1 MTKLIKKLF
10 VVCLTLTFALTLVA
24 CKKDPEYV
32 REEVALEDYK
42 AYIQA
47 DLKNYKD
54 SIGDLSEYESL
65 KAGVEAAYQAGYAA
79 IGAAESIK
87 TVQSALDNAK
97 AAIAQAIPYAEGIYS
112 FKSLSNAEK
121 TEILGLLEAYAVRNG
136 ITGISLFENGG
147 YSMYSEDVTLGTENY
162 IVGYGF
168 GTLAEGSINA
178 DLAYETNAA
187 WKRYYHTLNAS
198 DPGTANYLND
208 QGSEV
213 GDFYGYFGA
222 SYYTTFM
229 NAEKDGYDWVPE
241 LAKSEMEAVNP
252 NEDGTATEWKFEIRV
267 GEELKYNT
275 NSAVASRAAFNN
287 RPVAAEDYLTPYK
300 FLLNANNGLFRG
312 AEMAE
317 ADSGAF
323 EGAAL
328 FYAKSAQLDPT
339 AEDYQAQ
346 VDALFAE
353 TVGIFTE
360 VEDGKTYLHITYTEP
375 VDSFYAMYY
384 SSSSLTMPVPQE
396 FLDVVGTKEVEYEEE
411 DAEGNV
417 VVKTRIETNYLGYNK
432 DKSATPVDNSL
443 SLGAYT
449 LEKWDS
455 GQQVVYKKNPN
466 YVYASTKYQIAG
478 VHINILPAA
487 KEDTEAGFKE
497 FMAGHTHATGIPQ
510 TKLDE
515 YKNDPRTRKSTG
527 DSNFK
532 LNVNATDAATWEYLF
547 GEQGVVA
554 QTPKEE
560 YWKVEPALSNQ
571 HFVKALSLSINRVQ
585 FADKRGSIAS
595 VDYLSSNYMSD
606 PVNGISYSTTEAH
619 QKAVAG
625 LLAGTDG
632 YGYNLELAREY
643 FRIALAEL
651 EAEGIYRPGTAKNPT
666 VIELEIAWMYP
677 QHEENYH
684 NEIAQYLEEA
694 FNHESV
700 SGKQY
705 ELDVK
710 FWVGNEWSDVYYS
723 KLMLGQYDLGFGSI
737 SGNSLN
743 PLDFVGV
750 LSSDQTI
757 SGSFTLNWGTDTN
770 DPDADVLVYNG
781 QRWSYDALYMA
792 ANSIAVVKEGANKIA
807 LTSKLVAKEA
817 QEDGSIVAKFVFN
830 YTLPEETSVEIAKM
844 VAFGY
849 TSAQKYVEFAAEYTT
864 ELDEEGN
871 TVYVVSVPKEAVEAC
886 DGHALKGYF
895 GIDAYYT
902 IKLGE
907 YQLKGQYES
916 VYLNR

>member
-1 MTKLIKKLF
+1 
-10 VVCLTLTFALTLVA
+10 
-24 CKKDPEYV
+24 
-32 REEVALEDYK
+32 
-42 AYIQA
+42 
-47 DLKNYKD
+47 
-54 SIGDLSEYESL
+54 
-65 KAGVEAAYQAGYAA
+65 
-79 IGAAESIK
+79 
-87 TVQSALDNAK
+87 
-97 AAIAQAIPYAEGIYS
+97 
-112 FKSLSNAEK
+112 
-121 TEILGLLEAYAVRNG
+121 
-136 ITGISLFENGG
+136 
-147 YSMYSEDVTLGTENY
+147 
-162 IVGYGF
+162 
-168 GTLAEGSINA
+168 
-178 DLAYETNAA
+178 
-187 WKRYYHTLNAS
+187 
-198 DPGTANYLND
+198 
-208 QGSEV
+208 
-213 GDFYGYFGA
+213 
-222 SYYTTFM
+222 
-229 NAEKDGYDWVPE
+229 
-241 LAKSEMEAVNP
+241 
-252 NEDGTATEWKFEIRV
+252 
-267 GEELKYNT
+267 
-275 NSAVASRAAFNN
+275 
-287 RPVAAEDYLTPYK
+287 
-300 FLLNANNGLFRG
+300 
-312 AEMAE
+312 
-317 ADSGAF
+317 
-323 EGAAL
+323 
-328 FYAKSAQLDPT
+328 
-339 AEDYQAQ
+339 
-346 VDALFAE
+346 
-353 TVGIFTE
+353 
-360 VEDGKTYLHITYTEP
+360 
-375 VDSFYAMYY
+375 
-384 SSSSLTMPVPQE
+384 
-396 FLDVVGTKEVEYEEE
+396 
-411 DAEGNV
+411 
-417 VVKTRIETNYLGYNK
+417 
-432 DKSATPVDNSL
+432 
-443 SLGAYT
+443 
-449 LEKWDS
+449 
-455 GQQVVYKKNPN
+455 
-466 YVYASTKYQIAG
+466 
-478 VHINILPAA
+478 
-487 KEDTEAGFKE
+487 
-497 FMAGHTHATGIPQ
+497 MAGHTHATGIPQ
-510 TKLDE
+510 TKLEE

-781 QRWSYDALYMA
+781 QRWSYDALFMA
-792 ANSIAVVKEGANKIA
+792 ANSIGVVKEGANKIA

-817 QEDGSIVAKFVFN
+817 QEDGSIIAKFVFN
-830 YTLPEETSVEIAKM
+830 YTLPEETSVEIIKM
-844 VAFGY
+844 VPFGY
-849 TSAQKYVEFAAEYTT
+849 TSAQKYLEFDAEYTT